1 MPSARKGIM
10 SAREKKD
17 GLLKAAELLKT
28 NKHTIRQCM
37 EASGLSDTSFYKL
50 IKQNA
55 PLAEVWEDAKQQ
67 RGILHRESMVIAARV
82 GLYKLLTGHKE
93 TLTRTIK
100 DGAGE
105 VISYVE
111 WEVYTPPSANAV
123 MGILRHIDRE
133 TIPEESLITVQHEM
147 ATINVHHLES
157 GTPPEAAETPYQL
170 VDDNKDS

>member
-1 MPSARKGIM
+1 M
-10 SAREKKD
+10 SVSTFYL
-17 GLLKAAELLKT
+17 LLKHNKPMAEL
-28 NKHTIRQCM
+28 
-37 EASGLSDTSFYKL
+37 
-50 IKQNA
+50 
-55 PLAEVWEDAKQQ
+55 WEDAKQQ
-67 RGILHRESMVIAARV
+67 RAKIHRESMVIAARV

-170 VDDNKDS
+170 LDDNKDS